1 LLLFSMLVL
10 NRLRV
15 KTHEWVTT
23 VETRQLIRNSD
34 KLRDVL
40 S

>member
-1 LLLFSMLVL
+1 LLFSMLVF

-23 VETRQLIRNSD
+23 VETRQIIRNSV
-34 KLRDVL
+34 KL
-40 S
+40 

>member
-1 LLLFSMLVL
+1 LFSMLVF

-23 VETRQLIRNSD
+23 VETRQ
-34 KLRDVL
+34 
-40 S
+40 

>member
-1 LLLFSMLVL
+1 LLFSMLVF

-23 VETRQLIRNSD
+23 VETRQ
-34 KLRDVL
+34 
-40 S
+40 